1 MSADQGRSGPRQ
13 PRVDSAGPDT
23 VRGISPVVHAT
34 RIRTAPSSGP
44 IDRRR
49 LFAAGLSAI
58 VPGLGQAFN
67 GRRRLT
73 ALFLIPSLLIGGVAL
88 LIWATQTP
96 TRIAAWAIAPAVLGG
111 LLTLNALILAWRL
124 VAVGQAFLD
133 TRRHGPTGRLGVI
146 GVAVIALLVVVPHIA
161 VFRYGTAFG
170 DAFARVFQTP
180 SLAADGETPPAGP
193 GPDERVNVLVLGV
206 DAAPGRSA
214 VLTDTMMVVSFDPVG
229 KTASMVSLPRDL
241 VNVPLGG
248 GDDFGPKLNS
258 LMSYADR
265 HPKDFPKG
273 GLRTLQGAIG
283 ELLGIPIHYHAT
295 MEFEGFIDMV
305 DAVGGVDITVAKAID
320 DPGYDG
326 FGADGRGWS
335 ITKGRHHLDGVDAL
349 AYARSRKSAGESDFT
364 RAGRQQQI
372 IVALKDAATDGGSIF
387 WELPGLIGA
396 VGDSI
401 RTDLPIERLP
411 QLAVSIDEMRDGGIT
426 RAIIRH
432 PLVRSVDTRYGS
444 SLMPDLPAIR
454 AVAAKLFPTPGTDP
468 EPWPTPEPS

>member
-1 MSADQGRSGPRQ
+1 
-13 PRVDSAGPDT
+13 
-23 VRGISPVVHAT
+23 VHAR
-34 RIRTAPSSGP
+34 RIRTAPASGP

-67 GRRRLT
+67 RRRRLT
-73 ALFLIPSLLIGGVAL
+73 ALFLVPSLLIATAVGLV
-88 LIWATQTP
+88 WATQTP
-96 TRIAAWAIAPAVLGG
+96 TRISAWAVAPAVLGG
-111 LLTLNALILAWRL
+111 LLTLNVLILLWRV

-133 TRRHGPTGRLGVI
+133 TRRHGPTGRLGIVGSVVI
-146 GVAVIALLVVVPHIA
+146 VLLVALPHLA
-161 VFRYGTAFG
+161 VYRYGTAFG
-170 DAFARVFQTP
+170 DAFARIFQTP
-180 SLAADGETPPAGP
+180 NLAADGRTDDPGP
-193 GPDERVNVLVLGV
+193 GPDDRLNVLVLGV
-206 DAAPGRSA
+206 DAAPGRTT
-214 VLTDTMMVVSFDPVG
+214 VLTDTMMVVSFDPIG
-229 KTASMVSLPRDL
+229 RTASMVSLPRDL

-258 LMSYADR
+258 LMSYADH
-265 HPKDFPKG
+265 HPAAFPKG
-273 GLRTLQGAIG
+273 GLRTLQDAIG

-295 MEFEGFIDMV
+295 MEFEGFIQMV
-305 DAVGGVDITVAKAID
+305 DAVGGVDITVARPID

-335 ITKGRHHLDGVDAL
+335 ITEGRHHLGGVDAL

-372 IVALKDAATDGGSIF
+372 IVALKNAATDGGSVF
-387 WELPGLIGA
+387 WKLPGLLGA

-401 RTDLPIERLP
+401 RTDLPVERLP
-411 QLAVSIDEMRDGGIT
+411 QLAAAIDEMGSGGIT
-426 RAIIRH
+426 RAVIRH

-454 AVAAKLFPTPGTDP
+454 EVAAKLFPAPGGRP
-468 EPWPTPEPS
+468 EPWPTPRPSP